1 MKEKIQNSID
11 KINLISKKMGF
22 NNSHEK
28 TIINQEDTEYP
39 DKKLLTLQ
47 SGNWNTNEPWFI
59 IDKNDKIHTMISI
72 DTFLQIIQSLQKA
85 QEENFNLKLEKTIW
99 QNIPLDFN
107 DVWTV
112 AMAEVKKQIGNSKDK
127 KTIGINTK
135 KIVQDIKRKYPNLFL
150 NLDMYLPPNLNG
162 EIT

>member
-22 NNSHEK
+22 DNSHEK
-28 TIINQEDTEYP
+28 TIINQKDTQDP

-47 SGNWNTNEPWFI
+47 SGDWNTNEPWFV
-59 IDKNDKIHTMISI
+59 IDENDKIHTMISI

-112 AMAEVKKQIGNSKDK
+112 AMTEIKKQIENSKDK
-127 KTIGINTK
+127 KTIGINTE
-135 KIVQDIKRKYPNLFL
+135 KIVQDIKKKYPNLFL

-162 EIT
+162 EMI

>member
-1 MKEKIQNSID
+1 
-11 KINLISKKMGF
+11 
-22 NNSHEK
+22 
-28 TIINQEDTEYP
+28 
-39 DKKLLTLQ
+39 LT
-47 SGNWNTNEPWFI
+47 
-59 IDKNDKIHTMISI
+59 SI

-112 AMAEVKKQIGNSKDK
+112 AMTEIKKQIENSKDK
-127 KTIGINTK
+127 KTIGINTE
-135 KIVQDIKRKYPNLFL
+135 KIVQDIKKKYPNLFL

-162 EIT
+162 EMI